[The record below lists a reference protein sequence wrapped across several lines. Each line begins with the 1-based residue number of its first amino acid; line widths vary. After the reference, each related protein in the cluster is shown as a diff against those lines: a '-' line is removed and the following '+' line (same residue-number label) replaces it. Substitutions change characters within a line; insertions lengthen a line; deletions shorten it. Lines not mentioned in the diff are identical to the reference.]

1 MRLVHSAVA
10 RPQGRGRIERL
21 FGTINT
27 ELLADLPGRL
37 AGGKPVTPPRLT
49 LSELDA
55 AIRAFVTG
63 RYNARPHPATGASPN
78 AAWTADGW
86 LPRSPARLEELD
98 ELLAMVARPRVV
110 DCCGIRFGGLRYLD
124 PTLAAFVGER
134 VTIRHDPRDVAE
146 IRVFHRGRFLCR
158 AVNAEHA
165 DRTVSLRDVQAARR
179 ARRKALRAGIN
190 ERIAAV
196 PAAPDTRAGAD
207 AELDTAPTPKR
218 RRPRLK
224 VYRED

>member
-1 MRLVHSAVA
+1 M
-10 RPQGRGRIERL
+10 
-21 FGTINT
+21 FGLINT

-37 AGGKPVTPPRLT
+37 AEGRPVTPPRLT

-55 AIRAFVTG
+55 AVRAFVTG
-63 RYNARPHPATGASPN
+63 RYNARPHPAIGMCPN
-78 AAWTADGW
+78 EAWAADGW
-86 LPRSPARLEELD
+86 LPRMPDRLEDLD

-110 DCCGIRFGGLRYLD
+110 GRDGIRFCGLRYLD

-146 IRVFHRGRFLCR
+146 IRVFHRDRFLCR

-165 DRTVSLRDVQAARR
+165 DRMMTLRDVQSARR
-179 ARRKALRAGIN
+179 ARRQALRDGIKQ
-190 ERIAAV
+190 RIAAI
-196 PAAPDTRAGAD
+196 PAAAPVL
-207 AELDTAPTPKR
+207 LDVVLQGPKR

-224 VYRED
+224 VYREDG